1 MVASCRV
8 IYHKLW
14 YIINCDISPTKTY
27 QICIWKVRIWM
38 GNILQAVGRDS
49 SLEGREWV
57 QIGHTQVAK
66 VHASP
71 VSPVSLVSW
80 QIFNFWVVS
89 GSFWMQVWVNN
100 EQGITG
106 GCLRLVSND
115 VGKELWKWSNR
126 GFSWELEWGCV
137 HDVSMTCPCQQG
149 SNTLCKYQAPFCSGT
164 QPVPKF
170 AQPPYHL
177 YQLV

>member
-8 IYHKLW
+8 IYHQ
-14 YIINCDISPTKTY
+14 

-100 EQGITG
+100 KQGVTG
-106 GCLRLVSND
+106 GCLRLVSNG

-126 GFSWELEWGCV
+126 GFSWEPEWGCV
-137 HDVSMTCPCQQG
+137 HDVSMMCPCQQG